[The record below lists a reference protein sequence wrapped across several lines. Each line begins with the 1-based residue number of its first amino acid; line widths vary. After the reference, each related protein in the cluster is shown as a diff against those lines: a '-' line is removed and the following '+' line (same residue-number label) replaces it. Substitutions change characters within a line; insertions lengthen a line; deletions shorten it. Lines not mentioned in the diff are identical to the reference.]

1 MAVRVDWD
9 RQPVSIHANDSDELE
24 QLIQFLRSKYNC
36 RKHSV
41 IMRDREHGEG
51 YLFFVY
57 QNIDPRWIVA
67 FQQGEGSK

>member
-9 RQPVSIHANDSDELE
+9 RQPVSIHCNDSPPLE
-24 QLIQFLRSKYNC
+24 RLIEFLRSKYNC

-41 IMRDREHGEG
+41 IMRDRENGAG

-57 QNIDPRWIVA
+57 QNLDPRWIVS
-67 FQQGEGSK
+67 FQESEVSE